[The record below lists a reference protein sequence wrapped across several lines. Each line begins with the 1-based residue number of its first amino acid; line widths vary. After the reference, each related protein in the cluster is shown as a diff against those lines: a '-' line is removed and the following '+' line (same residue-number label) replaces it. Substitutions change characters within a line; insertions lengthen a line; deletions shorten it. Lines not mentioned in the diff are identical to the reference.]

1 MAHVYCSRI
10 GNYRLC
16 PDFTGTRNGIV
27 KHTSKKGNNQ
37 KIMHDF
43 HIYYKYSF
51 TSMMSVKFLL
61 LIWSE
66 YTFCVVSGIV
76 LALSSL
82 SAEVL
87 VVTILDHELGSIG
100 IVTQ

>member
-1 MAHVYCSRI
+1 
-10 GNYRLC
+10 
-16 PDFTGTRNGIV
+16 
-27 KHTSKKGNNQ
+27 
-37 KIMHDF
+37 
-43 HIYYKYSF
+43 
-51 TSMMSVKFLL
+51 MSVKFLL